1 MNLHLVERLTAEIV
15 NGAYSGPIGITTA
28 HSSACLLA
36 LLALLVLLVRAAC
49 ADSGTFSNLPRT
61 AREFRKRNARG
72 GECLAARAPATP
84 RQLLSS

>member
-36 LLALLVLLVRAAC
+36 LLALLVRAAC
-49 ADSGTFSNLPRT
+49 DDSGTFSNLPRT

>member
-36 LLALLVLLVRAAC
+36 LLALLVRAAC